1 MGAYYTKEDITEY
14 IGKNCIL
21 PFLFDS
27 VKKTTS
33 EKDFKEKGYIWQ
45 TLQQSGD
52 KYIYDAVK
60 HGYTADWLS
69 LIPGEI
75 AEGVDTTQPQL
86 LERRSHWNERTPEP
100 FNLLRRYGEKPS
112 SDSSV
117 AMICCRRLLL
127 ARFTKSTI
135 SSPIISISV
144 SLHTIYCYIQKTISW

>member
-27 VKKTTS
+27 VKKATS

-75 AEGVDTTQPQL
+75 AEGVDTFIEIGPGKTLAGFMRKINRNVKVYNVQTV
-86 LERRSHWNERTPEP
+86 EDI
-100 FNLLRRYGEKPS
+100 EKVVQECS
-112 SDSSV
+112 
-117 AMICCRRLLL
+117 R
-127 ARFTKSTI
+127 K
-135 SSPIISISV
+135 
-144 SLHTIYCYIQKTISW
+144 